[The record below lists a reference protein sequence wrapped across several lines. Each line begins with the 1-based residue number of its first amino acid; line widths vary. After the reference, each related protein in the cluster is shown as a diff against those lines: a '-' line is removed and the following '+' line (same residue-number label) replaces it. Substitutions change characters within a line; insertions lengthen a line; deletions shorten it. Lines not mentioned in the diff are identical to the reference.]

1 MLKVLKISILPLS
14 DQKSKLE
21 FLNRGD
27 RPVSSM
33 NSSSPSFFF
42 SDRVPFFLQ
51 ELSRF
56 KKSILRFNPSVV
68 GRKEQMK
75 PKKFFFRISKNESFN
90 PLQFCRRND
99 AIPKIFSAPPLLGG
113 GGGLAGRNRKI
124 LFITKSIFLQ

>member
-1 MLKVLKISILPLS
+1 
-14 DQKSKLE
+14 
-21 FLNRGD
+21 
-27 RPVSSM
+27 
-33 NSSSPSFFF
+33 
-42 SDRVPFFLQ
+42 
-51 ELSRF
+51 
-56 KKSILRFNPSVV
+56 
-68 GRKEQMK
+68 MK